1 MKLIFAYIENFK
13 NIKKQSF
20 NFDSKYKCKYDY
32 ENRIL
37 EIEKNEY
44 NVKIFSENIVFNAIV
59 GPNGSGKTSLIEFLI
74 LMFFNSENY
83 EENLEG
89 FVLLEE
95 NGEIY
100 INYYGNEKNII
111 SLKKDEGFNELS
123 EEEKEIVDFVIESTQ
138 DLNWGDFINL
148 VYSTYP
154 IIKAEKF
161 SILNL
166 VELAKEYKKAQK

>member
-1 MKLIFAYIENFK
+1 MSKILDLVRYILKNYKNKKDLSKARLNKIIFLVDWVSAIRRQ
-13 NIKKQSF
+13 KQITPI
-20 NFDSKYKCKYDY
+20 NWYYNYYGPYVKD
-32 ENRIL
+32 
-37 EIEKNEY
+37 IEKEIQKDNR
-44 NVKIFSENIVFNAIV
+44 FNIDK
-59 GPNGSGKTSLIEFLI
+59 G
-74 LMFFNSENY
+74 
-83 EENLEG
+83 
-89 FVLLEE
+89 
-95 NGEIY
+95 